1 MARRGRAILS
11 AISGVHVPRF
21 SRDPSGREFTLPESG
36 LRSRSPAVPTTQLE
50 NDRFI
55 VTEWRFAPGAHTGW
69 HRHAF
74 DYVVVPMTTGR
85 LTLETTSG
93 TATAELVTGRAYA
106 RPAGVEHDVI
116 NDNLDEFVF
125 VEIEAKG

>member
-1 MARRGRAILS
+1 MSES
-11 AISGVHVPRF
+11 ASAPR
-21 SRDPSGREFTLPESG
+21 PL
-36 LRSRSPAVPTTQLE
+36 AVPTTQVE

-55 VTEWRFAPGAHTGW
+55 VTEWRFAPGAHIGW

-85 LTLETTSG
+85 LTLETANG
-93 TATAELVTGRAYA
+93 PAVAELVTGNAYA
-106 RPAGVEHDVI
+106 RQAGVEHDVI
-116 NDNLDEFVF
+116 NDNPHEFVF

>member
-1 MARRGRAILS
+1 VSEPTTDARPL
-11 AISGVHVPRF
+11 
-21 SRDPSGREFTLPESG
+21 
-36 LRSRSPAVPTTQLE
+36 AVPTAQIS

-85 LTLETTSG
+85 LKIESPTGQATS
-93 TATAELVTGRAYA
+93 ELVTGHAYA
-106 RPAGVEHDVI
+106 RQAGVEHDVI
-116 NDNLDEFVF
+116 NDNPHEFVF
-125 VEIEAKG
+125 IEIEVRG

>member
-1 MARRGRAILS
+1 LTEPDTD
-11 AISGVHVPRF
+11 V
-21 SRDPSGREFTLPESG
+21 
-36 LRSRSPAVPTTQLE
+36 RSLAVPTKQVE

-85 LTLETTSG
+85 LTIESASG
-93 TATAELVTGRAYA
+93 MMSAELVTGNAYA
-106 RPAGVEHDVI
+106 RQAGVEHDVI
-116 NDNLDEFVF
+116 NDNPHEFIF
-125 VEIEAKG
+125 IEIEAKG